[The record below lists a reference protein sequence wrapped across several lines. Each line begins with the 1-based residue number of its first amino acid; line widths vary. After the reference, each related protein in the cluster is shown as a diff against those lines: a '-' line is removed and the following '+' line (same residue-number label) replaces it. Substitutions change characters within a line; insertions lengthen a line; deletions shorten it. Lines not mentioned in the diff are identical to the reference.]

1 MQRRLLRWIIVSKL
15 GFSRGCSRVSMA
27 SFNDSIIVKLFRI
40 AIKLWFSKSSIKVH
54 PSFSDSAIKEIQG
67 VARVCGHYTD
77 ESISKVE
84 RNGSNEERNMWRR
97 LLHDRVKKSS
107 FFAPYSG
114 DERGWFSACCL
125 SAHL

>member
-1 MQRRLLRWIIVSKL
+1 
-15 GFSRGCSRVSMA
+15 MA

-77 ESISKVE
+77 ESISKVK

-97 LLHDRVKKSS
+97 LLHDRVKKAS
-107 FFAPYSG
+107 P
-114 DERGWFSACCL
+114 FSAPTAVMRAVFSLLIRASVTL
-125 SAHL
+125 SIVRLFAIRINFR

>member
-1 MQRRLLRWIIVSKL
+1 
-15 GFSRGCSRVSMA
+15 MA

-77 ESISKVE
+77 ESISKVK

-107 FFAPYSG
+107 FSG
-114 DERGWFSACCL
+114 DEGGFQLAYSRICDTFHSSPFCNSHKFS
-125 SAHL
+125 

>member
-1 MQRRLLRWIIVSKL
+1 
-15 GFSRGCSRVSMA
+15 MA

-77 ESISKVE
+77 ESISKVK

-107 FFAPYSG
+107 FSVPTAVMRAVFSLLIRASVTLSIVRLFAVSTNF
-114 DERGWFSACCL
+114 R
-125 SAHL
+125 